1 MEGEYICTQCRH
13 IGDRELCSKGKTS
26 VEVILWLLFLVP
38 GLIYSI
44 WRRTG
49 RYCACPNCGNPSM
62 VPLGSPLGKHL
73 LTEKQQVKTKVEGTR
88 T

>member
-1 MEGEYICTQCRH
+1 MKR
-13 IGDRELCSKGKTS
+13 KTS
-26 VEVILWLLFLVP
+26 VEIILWLLFLVP

-49 RYCACPNCGNPSM
+49 RYYACPNCGTPGM
-62 VPLGSPLGKHL
+62 VPSGSPMGKHL
-73 LTEKQQVKTKVEGTR
+73 LTEKQQVTTKVEDTK